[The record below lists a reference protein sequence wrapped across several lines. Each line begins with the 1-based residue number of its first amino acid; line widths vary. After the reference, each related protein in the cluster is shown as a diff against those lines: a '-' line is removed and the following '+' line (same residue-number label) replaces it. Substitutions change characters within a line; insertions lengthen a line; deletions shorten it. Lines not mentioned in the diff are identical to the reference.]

1 MNPLVTLLGDTGA
14 KRIRIGVAVAG
25 EVLRKKLQ
33 ARQQAATAGGPG
45 ADRAWRVGFARAT
58 RDMMELPVDFVSL
71 SSSRLSLAEL
81 LDVPPERALILI
93 LEGPEDGLGLLV
105 LSPDLLSAM
114 IEALTVGKCGT
125 QPPDPRKPT
134 RTDAAML
141 SPLADLALSHLEEA
155 LAEDGDLVWTSG
167 FRFAS
172 FIEEPRPLGLLLED
186 VTYRALTARLS
197 VSHGARVGDMWLVL
211 PATGKGRKP
220 RLPAHA
226 VPSSVSRPAFAAALA
241 TRVDAAHCQIEAVLA
256 RLSMPLADVM
266 GLSVDMVL
274 PLPNAALERI
284 CLDGMDGRQ
293 VAEGKLGQHRGMRAL
308 RLTAQGGAAAAPTA
322 NSMAMDGPSV
332 ATVAAWGE
340 PEPEP
345 EPGLE
350 LEPMAPMDFDFAGF
364 SATGSD

>member
-1 MNPLVTLLGDTGA
+1 MNPLVTLLRDTGA

-45 ADRAWRVGFARAT
+45 AERAWRIGFARAT
-58 RDMMELPVDFVSL
+58 RDMMDLPVDFVSV

-81 LDVPPERALILI
+81 LDIPPERALILM
-93 LEGPEDGLGLLV
+93 LEGPEDGLGLLI
-105 LSPDLLSAM
+105 LSPDLLAAM

-125 QPPDPRKPT
+125 QAPDPRKPT

-172 FIEEPRPLGLLLED
+172 FIEEARPLGLLLED
-186 VTYRALTARLS
+186 VTYRTLTARLS
-197 VSHGARVGDMWLVL
+197 VSHGARVGDMWLIL
-211 PATGKGRKP
+211 PATGRGRKP
-220 RLPAHA
+220 QLAAHA
-226 VPSSVSRPAFAAALA
+226 MPSSVSRPAFAAALA
-241 TRVDAAHCQIEAVLA
+241 SRVDAAPCQIEAVLA
-256 RLSMPLADVM
+256 RLSMPLVEVM
-266 GLSVDMVL
+266 ALSVDMVL

-284 CLDGMDGRQ
+284 SLDGLDGRQ
-293 VAEGKLGQHRGMRAL
+293 VGEGKLGQHRGMRAL
-308 RLTAQGGAAAAPTA
+308 RLTAQGGEAAASPADG
-322 NSMAMDGPSV
+322 MGLDGPSP
-332 ATVAAWGE
+332 ATVAAWGA
-340 PEPEP
+340 PEPDP
-345 EPGLE
+345 MPE

-364 SATGSD
+364 SATGTD